1 MTAKDYLRRIRQ
13 LDDAASAAQLELE
26 RIESTVTRVTAC
38 HKRFFAG
45 KGTDDADRMANA
57 VERLQRARERCNQA
71 IDDYMDYRDHCRELM
86 DMLQS
91 PLHRHAAARARTMR
105 SNSFG
110 SFTRGHGDRASRRQS
125 GLTWWHLSAAC
136 RRSASRRDC
145 VGMQTMSRG
154 RKLKTATSCRLR
166 PFSAARGGTMSTAPQ
181 RRGSNHSGRSEQIPH

>member
-71 IDDYMDYRDHCRELM
+71 IDDYVDYRDHCRELM

-91 PLHRHAAARARTMR
+91 PLHRAVLIGRYIAYQPLDRLAEALHYSARQIAYI
-105 SNSFG
+105 
-110 SFTRGHGDRASRRQS
+110 
-125 GLTWWHLSAAC
+125 
-136 RRSASRRDC
+136 
-145 VGMQTMSRG
+145 
-154 RKLKTATSCRLR
+154 
-166 PFSAARGGTMSTAPQ
+166 
-181 RRGSNHSGRSEQIPH
+181 HSGALTEFAKIMDD

>member
-71 IDDYMDYRDHCRELM
+71 IDDYVDYRDHCRDLM

-91 PLHRHAAARARTMR
+91 PLHRAV
-105 SNSFG
+105 
-110 SFTRGHGDRASRRQS
+110 
-125 GLTWWHLSAAC
+125 LILSLIHISEPT
-136 RRSASRRDC
+136 RRS
-145 VGMQTMSRG
+145 
-154 RKLKTATSCRLR
+154 
-166 PFSAARGGTMSTAPQ
+166 
-181 RRGSNHSGRSEQIPH
+181 